1 VRGWVRGSKVR
12 KIIERRE
19 QKGKGG
25 WGGGAGGDEGYLNA
39 PRDLETSS
47 L

>member
-1 VRGWVRGSKVR
+1 MREDGLGEVKVR

-19 QKGKGG
+19 QKRREQ
-25 WGGGAGGDEGYLNA
+25 GAERRDEGYLNA